1 MSQHPVRTV
10 FVAGMLAI
18 AGLAGVT
25 LWSGVNV
32 NPNARNGREINGQGY
47 RDGAAKPWQTGA
59 MRSGRGQTTTGRQR
73 SRSVVN
79 VKHRANVKAEARG
92 KRTVAAPM
100 VNFPKNGSDV
110 LYVSSKSAD
119 VPLDRSPVDL
129 ALSPDGRWLVTAN
142 QVANTVSLIDTKSG
156 ELVDEVACGAYPVD
170 IAFTPDGA
178 HILLTAQWQG
188 ALQLFEVVKGKLLHS
203 GQLDVGFDPAGIAI
217 TSDSKRAYV
226 GLAADA
232 KVAEVDLEKLAVVR
246 RIEAGQWPRYLT
258 LSPDGQRLAVGNGG
272 DSDVSV
278 IDTASG
284 KTLYEEPLANGTNLG
299 QMRTSA
305 DGKYAY
311 FTWMVYRTNPIT
323 TGNIRR
329 GWVLGSRIGRVRLD
343 GASYREAIT
352 LDVPGRAVADPH
364 DLVISDDEEWLV
376 ASASGTHELLIYKL
390 DEMPFIA
397 QGGPGDLID
406 RKLQYN
412 PDLFDRMSLGG
423 RPMGLRMA
431 KDNRTLY
438 VANYLLNAVQ
448 VVDLQT
454 RAITLEIAL
463 GGPKEKTLARKG
475 MEIFYDG
482 QRSLDQWYSCHS
494 CHQEGGTNARPM
506 DTWND
511 GTEMSLKT
519 VLPLH
524 DVVHT
529 FPWTWH
535 GWQQSMTE
543 AMEKSITSTMQGEAP
558 SMEDKQALIAYLGTL
573 KSPPNPFRQP
583 DGSLTAAAKRGKKVF
598 FSVKA
603 GCADCHN
610 GPRFTDGQIHDV
622 GLGSDKDVYKG
633 YNTPSLVGVYRKVRL
648 LHSGRAR
655 DLKRVVSDLHSP
667 GRVNGEGDLS
677 EEETDD
683 LIEYLKSL

>member
-1 MSQHPVRTV
+1 MSRHPANT
-10 FVAGMLAI
+10 AIATGMLAI
-18 AGLAGVT
+18 AGVSAVLFWRGVGTDMRALARRGIAVQSNIDSVPDHQKRGADSPGR
-25 LWSGVNV
+25 SG
-32 NPNARNGREINGQGY
+32 PNGDPAFAVAEEHAASATGG
-47 RDGAAKPWQTGA
+47 GAAL
-59 MRSGRGQTTTGRQR
+59 
-73 SRSVVN
+73 V
-79 VKHRANVKAEARG
+79 
-92 KRTVAAPM
+92 
-100 VNFPKNGSDV
+100 
-110 LYVSSKSAD
+110 YVSSNSETQ
-119 VPLDRSPVDL
+119 PRDRSPIDL

-142 QVANTVSLIDTKSG
+142 QIANTVSLIDTTSG
-156 ELVDEVACGAYPVD
+156 ELIDELPCGDYPVD
-170 IAFTPDGA
+170 IAFTPDGCK
-178 HILLTAQWQG
+178 ILLTAQWQG
-188 ALQLFEVVKGKLLHS
+188 KLQVFEVFEGGLVHKG
-203 GQLDVGFDPAGIAI
+203 DVNLGFDPAGIAI
-217 TSDSKRAYV
+217 SSDSKRAYV
-226 GLAADA
+226 GQVADS
-232 KVAEVDLEKLAVVR
+232 KVADVDLQALSVVR
-246 RIEAGQWPRYLT
+246 RLEAGQWPRYLT
-258 LSPDGQRLAVGNGG
+258 LSPDDQRLAVGNGG
-272 DSDVSV
+272 DSNISV
-278 IDTASG
+278 IDTATG
-284 KTLYEEPLANGTNLG
+284 ETLYEEPLANGTNLG

-352 LDVPGRAVADPH
+352 LDVPGRAVADPS
-364 DLVISDDEEWLV
+364 DLVISDDQQWLV

-390 DEMPFIA
+390 AEMPFIA

-412 PDLFDRMSLGG
+412 RDFFDRMNLGG

-431 KDNRTLY
+431 KDSRTVY

-454 RAITLEIAL
+454 RSITSQIAL
-463 GGPKEKTLARKG
+463 GGPKETTLARKG

-494 CHQEGGTNARPM
+494 CHQDGGTNARPM

-524 DVVHT
+524 GVVHT

-535 GWQQSMTE
+535 GWQRNMTE
-543 AMEKSITSTMQGEAP
+543 AMEKSITSTMQGEPPTA
-558 SMEDKQALIAYLGTL
+558 EDKQALIAYLGTL
-573 KSPPNPFRQP
+573 ESPPNPFRKA
-583 DGSLTAAAKRGKKVF
+583 DGSLTAAAERGKRVF
-598 FSVKA
+598 FSAKA

-622 GLGSDKDVYKG
+622 GSGSDRDAYKG
-633 YNTPSLVGVYRKVRL
+633 YNTPSLVGVYRKVRF

-655 DLKRVVSDLHSP
+655 DLERVVNDLHSP
-667 GRVNGEGDLS
+667 GRVNGEADLS
-677 EEETDD
+677 EKEAAD

>member
-1 MSQHPVRTV
+1 MSRHPVKTV
-10 FVAGMLAI
+10 IATAMLAI
-18 AGLAGVT
+18 AGLAGLT
-25 LWSGVNV
+25 LWRGVSGNIRSL
-32 NPNARNGREINGQGY
+32 NASETLVQGRRNAVAEQQQ
-47 RDGAAKPWQTGA
+47 RDA
-59 MRSGRGQTTTGRQR
+59 
-73 SRSVVN
+73 
-79 VKHRANVKAEARG
+79 
-92 KRTVAAPM
+92 
-100 VNFPKNGSDV
+100 
-110 LYVSSKSAD
+110 KSATGTERGLLTENVQYGAD
-119 VPLDRSPVDL
+119 RPPEANKQRTTRTPNSHAPQKNSNIVLISNKAGDRALDRSPVDL

-142 QVANTVSLIDTKSG
+142 QIANSVSLIDTDSG
-156 ELVDEVACGAYPVD
+156 EVVGETPCGEYPVD
-170 IAFTPDGA
+170 IAFTPDGSQ
-178 HILLTAQWQG
+178 ILLTAQWQG
-188 ALQLFEVVKGKLLHS
+188 TLQSFEIADGKLVHR
-203 GQLDVGFDPAGIAI
+203 GDLDIGFDPAGIAI
-217 TSDSKRAYV
+217 TSDGKRAYV
-226 GLAADA
+226 GQVADA
-232 KVAEVDLEKLAVVR
+232 KVAVVDLQKFSLIR
-246 RIEAGQWPRYLT
+246 RIESGQWPRYLT

-284 KTLYEEPLANGTNLG
+284 ETLYEEPLANGTNLG

-364 DLVISDDEEWLV
+364 DLVISDDQEWLV

-390 DEMPFIA
+390 SEMPFIA

-412 PDLFDRMSLGG
+412 RDLFDRMSLGG

-454 RAITLEIAL
+454 RTVTSEIAL
-463 GGPKEKTLARKG
+463 GGPKKKTLARKG

-535 GWQQSMTE
+535 GWQRNMTE

-558 SMEDKQALIAYLGTL
+558 TTEDKQALIAYLSTL
-573 KSPPNPFRQP
+573 KSPPNPFRQA
-583 DGSLTAAAKRGKKVF
+583 DGSLNAAARRGKQVF
-598 FSVKA
+598 FSPKA

-622 GLGSDKDVYKG
+622 GLGSDKDAYKG

-655 DLKRVVSDLHSP
+655 DLERVVSDLHSP
-667 GRVNGEGDLS
+667 GRVNGEGELS
-677 EEETDD
+677 EEQTAD